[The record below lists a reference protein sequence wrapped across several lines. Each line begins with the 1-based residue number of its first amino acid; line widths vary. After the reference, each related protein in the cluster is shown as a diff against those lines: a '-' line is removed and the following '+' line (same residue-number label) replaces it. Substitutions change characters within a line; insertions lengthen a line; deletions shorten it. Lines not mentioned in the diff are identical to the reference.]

1 MRVMGDRMFCKG
13 TERWSSGVPHV
24 FHGMRGE
31 VQSTIPLE
39 IARLFGAQSYGARE
53 YTCMSWNK
61 SGSEDLEFEC
71 MVERTWRKLRLQ
83 LQVV

>member
-1 MRVMGDRMFCKG
+1 
-13 TERWSSGVPHV
+13 
-24 FHGMRGE
+24 
-31 VQSTIPLE
+31 
-39 IARLFGAQSYGARE
+39 
-53 YTCMSWNK
+53 MSWNK